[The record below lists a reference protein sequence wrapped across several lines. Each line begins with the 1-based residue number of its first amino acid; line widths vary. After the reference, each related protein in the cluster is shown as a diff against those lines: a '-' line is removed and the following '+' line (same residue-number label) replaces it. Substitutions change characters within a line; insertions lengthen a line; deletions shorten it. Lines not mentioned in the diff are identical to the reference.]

1 MCYRVLDVPPLLRLF
16 LELVV
21 HRGEI
26 SDRRRLTCAMLG
38 ELVAFHPAVARYPS

>member
-1 MCYRVLDVPPLLRLF
+1 MHLF

-26 SDRRRLTCAMLG
+26 SDRRCLTCAMLS
-38 ELVAFHPAVARYPS
+38 ELVAFHPAMARYPS